1 MYLTSIEYN
10 TYTGRPS
17 SEATPLLIRQSS
29 KLLDSRI
36 GIHGVYSNGYKIDT
50 FSSATNWYVDN
61 YYIVTEDQ
69 KEAVKMWVASM
80 IQEMVISGSI
90 SSSNIDSISL
100 GRFSV
105 KKGSSSSNQIL
116 PSSMG
121 YVDSILISSGIIKR
135 RLCIK

>member
-1 MYLTSIEYN
+1 MYLTSTEYN

-17 SEATPLLIRQSS
+17 SEATTLLIRQAC

-36 GIHGVYSNGYKIDT
+36 GMHGVYSNGYKIDT
-50 FSSATNWYVDN
+50 FSSTSNWYVDN

-69 KEAVKMWVASM
+69 KEAIKMWVSSM
-80 IQEMVISGSI
+80 IQEMVVSGSI
-90 SSSNIDSISL
+90 SSSNIDSVSL

-116 PSSMG
+116 PSSME

>member
-1 MYLTSIEYN
+1 MYLTATEYN
-10 TYTGRPS
+10 TYTGRTS
-17 SEATPLLIRQSS
+17 SEATTLLIRQAC

-36 GIHGVYSNGYKIDT
+36 GIHGVYLNGYKIDT
-50 FSSATNWYVDN
+50 FSNSSNWYVDN

-80 IQEMVISGSI
+80 IQEMVINGI
-90 SSSNIDSISL
+90 TPNNIDSVSL

-105 KKGSSSSNQIL
+105 KKVNNRIL
-116 PSSMG
+116 PDSMG

-135 RLCIK
+135 RLLIK

>member
-1 MYLTSIEYN
+1 MYLTAIEYN

-17 SEATPLLIRQSS
+17 SEATTLLIRQAC

-36 GIHGVYSNGYKIDT
+36 GNHGIYSNGYKID
-50 FSSATNWYVDN
+50 ATNSTWYVDN
-61 YYIVTEDQ
+61 YYIVTTDQ

-80 IQEMVISGSI
+80 IQEMVINGTTVN
-90 SSSNIDSISL
+90 NIKGVSL

-105 KKGSSSSNQIL
+105 QKGSSSSNQIL

-121 YVDSILISSGIIKR
+121 YIDSILISSGIIKR
-135 RLCIK
+135 ELMIK

>member
-1 MYLTSIEYN
+1 MYLTATEYN

-17 SEATPLLIRQSS
+17 SEATTLLIRQAC

-36 GIHGVYSNGYKIDT
+36 GNHGIYSNGYKIDT
-50 FSSATNWYVDN
+50 TNSTWYVDN
-61 YYIVTEDQ
+61 YYIVTTDQ

-80 IQEMVISGSI
+80 IQEMVINGTTVN
-90 SSSNIDSISL
+90 NIKGVSL

-105 KKGSSSSNQIL
+105 QKGSSSSNQIL

-121 YVDSILISSGIIKR
+121 YIDSILISSGIIKR
-135 RLCIK
+135 ELMIK

>member
-1 MYLTSIEYN
+1 MYLTAIEYN

-17 SEATPLLIRQSS
+17 SEATTLLIRQAC

-36 GIHGVYSNGYKIDT
+36 GNHAVYTNGYKINT
-50 FSSATNWYVDN
+50 ASSTWYFDDV
-61 YYIVTEDQ
+61 YIVTADQ

-80 IQEMVISGSI
+80 IQEMVINGSAVN
-90 SSSNIDSISL
+90 NIKGVSL

-105 KKGSSSSNQIL
+105 QKGSSSSNQIL

-135 RLCIK
+135 ELMIK